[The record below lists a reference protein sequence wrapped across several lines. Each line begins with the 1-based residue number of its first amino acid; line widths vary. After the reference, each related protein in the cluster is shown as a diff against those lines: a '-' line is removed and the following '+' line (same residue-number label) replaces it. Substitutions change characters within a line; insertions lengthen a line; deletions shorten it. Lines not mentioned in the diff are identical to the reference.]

1 MATSTAPIPSQV
13 QDDSRTTEAFPELT
27 PAQLARIEQH
37 GRHRRLA
44 QGEVVGEPGQPVT
57 KIFVILSGQLD
68 AVTPLQTSTVSMPR
82 FTPGMFT
89 GERSI
94 LSGGRFLGRIS
105 ATVPTEVIE
114 VERDELLKVIQ
125 TDTELSDIFL
135 RAFILRRLQLI
146 DRGYGDVVVLGSEHC
161 SGTLHIREFLTRN
174 GHPYTHRDLDTDP
187 ESQELLDHFHLSAQ
201 DVPVVICRGKTV
213 LKNPTIQELADCLG
227 LNPTLDRTQIWDVVI
242 IGAGPAGLGAAVY
255 AASEGLNAVM
265 IEASAPGGQ
274 AGTSSKIENYLGFP
288 LGISGQELAARAY
301 DQAQKFGAKVLIA
314 KTAVRLGC
322 DRKPFRVLLDG
333 ENGEALLARTV
344 IIATGVEYRKLAI
357 QNLRRFENAGVYY
370 AATQMERRMC
380 GDEEVAVVGGANSA
394 GQAAVFLAEN
404 AKRVH
409 MLIRSDALSDTM
421 SRYLISRIEAH
432 PRIEQ
437 HTQTEIVGLEGN
449 GHLERVSWRTAG
461 GAVETRNIR
470 HVFTMTGAEPS
481 TKWMA
486 GCVALD
492 EKGFVKTGAALTVDE
507 LVAAKWPLRRQPYLL
522 ETSIP
527 GVLAVGDVRSGSAKR
542 VASAVGEGS
551 IAIATVHQVL
561 AE

>member
-1 MATSTAPIPSQV
+1 MASSTAPAPSQI
-13 QDDSRTTEAFPELT
+13 QDESRTNEAFPELT
-27 PAQLARIEQH
+27 PAQLARIEPH
-37 GRHRRLA
+37 GRRRRLA

-57 KIFVILSGQLD
+57 KIFVVLSGQLD
-68 AVTPLQTSTVSMPR
+68 AVTPLQTSTSSMPR

-94 LSGGRFLGRIS
+94 LTGGRFLGRIS
-105 ATVPTEVIE
+105 ATVPSDVIE
-114 VERDELLKVIQ
+114 VERDELLKLIQ

-174 GHPYTHRDLDTDP
+174 GHPYTQRDLDTDA
-187 ESQELLDHFHLSAQ
+187 ESQELLDRFHLTAD

-213 LKNPTIQELADCLG
+213 LKNPTIQQLADCLG

-255 AASEGLNAVM
+255 AASEGLNVVVV
-265 IEASAPGGQ
+265 EANAPGGQ

-301 DQAQKFGAKVLIA
+301 DQAQKFGARVLIA
-314 KTAVRLGC
+314 KTAVRLTC
-322 DRKPFRVLLDG
+322 DRKPFRVLLEGGDG
-333 ENGEALLARTV
+333 DALLARAV
-344 IIATGVEYRKLAI
+344 IIATGVEYRKLAMD
-357 QNLRRFENAGVYY
+357 NLHRFENAGVYY

-380 GDEEVAVVGGANSA
+380 ADDEVAVVGGANSA
-394 GQAAVFLAEN
+394 GQAAVFLAET

-409 MLIRSDALSDTM
+409 MLIRSDALSGTM
-421 SRYLISRIEAH
+421 SRYLISRIDAH

-437 HTQTEIVGLEGN
+437 HTRTEIVGLEGN
-449 GHLERVSWRTAG
+449 GHLERVSWRTGPG
-461 GAVETRNIR
+461 GPVETQNIR
-470 HVFTMTGAEPS
+470 HVFT
-481 TKWMA
+481 
-486 GCVALD
+486 
-492 EKGFVKTGAALTVDE
+492 KTGAALTVDE

-527 GVLAVGDVRSGSAKR
+527 GVLAVGDVRSGSTKR